1 MGKVNT
7 LFFLKSDKYYEKEG
21 NGNPLQCSYLNPHQR
36 ILVGYSR
43 WGHKELD
50 KTEWLNTLCKK
61 RQNNPEM
68 EKGISLSWNGQSKHF
83 EKVML
88 KSWRSLES

>member
-50 KTEWLNTLCKK
+50 KTE
-61 RQNNPEM
+61 
-68 EKGISLSWNGQSKHF
+68 
-83 EKVML
+83 
-88 KSWRSLES
+88 